1 VILRVHKERVDRLD
15 LDKID
20 ENYVSCK
27 KEKLRKF
34 GWILWTVWE
43 FCRLITYN
51 GWQVTTK
58 KPRANLLARAVVKRL
73 NGVVVTF
80 LFLSLNSMAKSL
92 SNNFMMVCTAGNDLI
107 CRIKDVESGEQCFCY
122 GNKWP

>member
-1 VILRVHKERVDRLD
+1 MILHVHKERVDRLD

-20 ENYVSCK
+20 ENYVSCE

-43 FCRLITYN
+43 FCRLITYS
-51 GWQVTTK
+51 GWRVITK
-58 KPRANLLARAVVKRL
+58 KPRANLLARAVVKGL

-80 LFLSLNSMAKSL
+80 
-92 SNNFMMVCTAGNDLI
+92 
-107 CRIKDVESGEQCFCY
+107 
-122 GNKWP
+122 